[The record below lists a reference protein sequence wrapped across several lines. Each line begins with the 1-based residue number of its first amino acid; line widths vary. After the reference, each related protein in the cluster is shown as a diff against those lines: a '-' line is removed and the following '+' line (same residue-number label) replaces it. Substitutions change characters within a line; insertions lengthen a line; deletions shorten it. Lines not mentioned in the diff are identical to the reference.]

1 MTIPGGSFLEFLKAR
16 RSVRTF
22 SDDLVNQQIIEHLL
36 DAACQAPSAHNLQP
50 WRFVVFT
57 QKQVREKL
65 AEEMATVLR
74 HDLVSQGFPVG
85 EVERG
90 VEQSIERIRDAPAA
104 ILLCGDVSTVGEQL
118 NPENQQREYLMMVQ
132 SVALAGG
139 NMLLMAHAE
148 GLAAVWLCAPLFAPE
163 AVRRVVDLPM
173 EWLPLALILI
183 GYQKVK
189 LEEKQKVNYRRV
201 TRFQ

>member
-16 RSVRTF
+16 RSVRKF

-36 DAACQAPSAHNLQP
+36 EAACQAPSAHNQQP
-50 WRFVVFT
+50 WRFVVLT
-57 QKQVREKL
+57 QNQVREKL
-65 AEEMATVLR
+65 AEEMATELR
-74 HDLVSQGFPVG
+74 HDLVAQGVPAG
-85 EVERG
+85 EIERD
-90 VEQSIERIRDAPAA
+90 VEQSIERIREAPAA
-104 ILLCGDVSTVGEQL
+104 ILLCGDVSTVGEQF

-148 GLAAVWLCAPLFAPE
+148 GLAAVWLCAPLFAPV

-173 EWLPLALILI
+173 EWLPLALILV

-189 LEEKQKVNYRRV
+189 LEEKQKVNYRQV